1 MDPLKSIRKKIE
13 MKKPA
18 TKWTLTIPM
27 MLIFLNWSCN
37 QDKTSLARSNSKNI
51 RISFEIGK
59 NSISNRDCASCYL
72 KNRYQWNFLYRMLKE
87 STDIEFTVYCPD
99 EIKNDIKQDLF
110 FDAVFAAK
118 KIPQDDVFTVYK
130 QGKVVYKKIGSLDM
144 SSIREITDMLID
156 FGF

>member
-1 MDPLKSIRKKIE
+1 
-13 MKKPA
+13 
-18 TKWTLTIPM
+18 
-27 MLIFLNWSCN
+27 
-37 QDKTSLARSNSKNI
+37 
-51 RISFEIGK
+51 
-59 NSISNRDCASCYL
+59 
-72 KNRYQWNFLYRMLKE
+72 MLKE

>member
-1 MDPLKSIRKKIE
+1 
-13 MKKPA
+13 MKKSA

-37 QDKTSLARSNSKNI
+37 QDNNSLARSVSKSI
-51 RISFEIGK
+51 RISLAIGK
-59 NSISNRDCASCYL
+59 NSQGNRGCASCYL
-72 KNRYQWNFLYRMLKE
+72 KNKYQWNFLYRRLKE
-87 STDIEFTVYCPD
+87 STNIEFTVYCPD

-118 KIPQDDVFTVYK
+118 KIPQHDVFTVYK
-130 QGKVVYKKIGSLDM
+130 QGKVVYQKIGVLDM
-144 SSIREITDMLID
+144 SSIRQITDMLID